1 MRSSSS
7 AARGPVVSQPERSVS
22 TTAAISSSPIAG
34 GWKPS
39 LVLRGGRIDLEA
51 YGLRRTASPG
61 HRGGG
66 VVPGGQ
72 DRAGPVGATA
82 ERPEAPPGLP
92 VGPHPLDALDR
103 LGLLDPDGLGA
114 ARPPARRGRGRTPHP
129 PRPPAAEPPPRP
141 PPTLVTLCHKAS
153 APRANERA
161 RSLRSIPVAARQ
173 SSASWPPPS
182 RAATS
187 TT

>member
-39 LVLRGGRIDLEA
+39 LVLRGVRIDQEA

-61 HRGGG
+61 EG
-66 VVPGGQ
+66 VVAVVARRE
-72 DRAGPVGATA
+72 DRAGPVGAA
-82 ERPEAPPGLP
+82 AQRPEPPPGSP

-103 LGLLDPDGLGA
+103 LGLLDALGRA
-114 ARPPARRGRGRTPHP
+114 QHPLRRDEEEDARTAD
-129 PRPPAAEPPPRP
+129 
-141 PPTLVTLCHKAS
+141 S
-153 APRANERA
+153 
-161 RSLRSIPVAARQ
+161 RQ
-173 SSASWPPPS
+173 RLWL
-182 RAATS
+182 
-187 TT
+187 

>member
-61 HRGGG
+61 ERRGG

-72 DRAGPVGATA
+72 DRAGPVGATT

-103 LGLLDPDGLGA
+103 LGLLDPHGLA
-114 ARPPARRGRGRTPHP
+114 QHALRRDEEEDARPTHP
-129 PRPPAAEPPPRP
+129 PACP
-141 PPTLVTLCHKAS
+141 
-153 APRANERA
+153 
-161 RSLRSIPVAARQ
+161 
-173 SSASWPPPS
+173 WPQPS
-182 RAATS
+182 RQQRL
-187 TT
+187 